1 MRELNIEEQEV
12 LNDDL
17 ALTKA
22 AKETKQKSKSEGL
35 KNLKYSLRANNA
47 DVDQKKTYQYLR
59 SSGLNV

>member
-47 DVDQKKTYQYLR
+47 DVDQKKTYQ
-59 SSGLNV
+59 